1 MNLHPHNRFHIPNG
15 LAIFAALLLL
25 ISSVVGF
32 EASQEKVRPGI
43 GREAGLGQ
51 LYSSNQEIMTPVK
64 AESSESDNI
73 NDAVEHKRRG
83 LNLGLLLF
91 RRG

>member
-1 MNLHPHNRFHIPNG
+1 MTKLRPRHRFHLPNG
-15 LAIFAALLLL
+15 MAIFAALLLL

-32 EASQEKVRPGI
+32 EVDQEAYPSGHEATASASV
-43 GREAGLGQ
+43 
-51 LYSSNQEIMTPVK
+51 
-64 AESSESDNI
+64 ESTESDAI
-73 NDAVEHKRRG
+73 NDAANHKSRG

>member
-1 MNLHPHNRFHIPNG
+1 MMNLHPHNRFHIPNG

-32 EASQEKVRPGI
+32 EASQE
-43 GREAGLGQ
+43 
-51 LYSSNQEIMTPVK
+51 LYSSSQEIMTPVK
-64 AESSESDNI
+64 AESSESENI